1 MRRYLI
7 TGASRGIGQAIAVKL
22 AEKGKL
28 LLLHGRNKAALQKTY
43 QLVRTKGGEAQIF
56 IADLSSVNG
65 VEKLLQQV
73 GQKPIQVLVNNA
85 GVAYVKPFSKI
96 TLSEWQ
102 ENLAVNLSAPF
113 LLIQKLLPQMK
124 KGSTIVNILSVAAKQ
139 GFRNWSSYCA
149 TKFALEGLSQCLREE
164 VKPKGIRVVNIY
176 PRATRTNLWKQVP
189 GKWLEEKMMEP
200 EEVAEA
206 VHYAITRPLHIQV
219 DKIELGNVAGN
230 L

>member
-1 MRRYLI
+1 MQRYLI
-7 TGASRGIGQAIAVKL
+7 TGASRGIGRAISIRL

-28 LLLHGRNKAALQKTY
+28 LLLHGRDKAALQKTY
-43 QLVRTKGGEAQIF
+43 WLVRTKGGEAQVL
-56 IADLSSVNG
+56 IADLSSVKG

-73 GQKPIQVLVNNA
+73 GKKPIQVLVNNA

-124 KGSTIVNILSVAAKQ
+124 KGCTIVNILSVAAKR

-164 VKPKGIRVVNIY
+164 VKSKGIRVVNIY
-176 PRATRTNLWKQVP
+176 PKATRTGLWKKVAGRWP
-189 GKWLEEKMMEP
+189 KEKMMEP

-206 VHYAITRPLHIQV
+206 IFYAISRPKEVQV
-219 DKIELGNVAGN
+219 ENIFLGKITGN

>member
-7 TGASRGIGQAIAVKL
+7 TGASRGIGQAIAVRL

-28 LLLHGRNKAALQKTY
+28 LLLHGRDKAALQRTC
-43 QLVRTKGGEAQIF
+43 QLVKAKGGESQIL
-56 IADLSSVNG
+56 IAELSSVKG
-65 VEKLLQQV
+65 VERLLRQI
-73 GQKPIQVLVNNA
+73 GQKPVQVLVNNA
-85 GVAYVKPFSKI
+85 GVAYVKPVSKI

-124 KGSTIVNILSVAAKQ
+124 KGCTIVNILSVAAQQ
-139 GFRNWSSYCA
+139 GFANWSSYCA
-149 TKFALEGLSQCLREE
+149 TKFALEGLSLCLREE
-164 VKPKGIRVVNIY
+164 LRPRGIRVVNIY
-176 PRATRTNLWKQVP
+176 PKATRTGLWKKVS
-189 GKWLEEKMMEP
+189 GKWPVEKMMEP

-206 VHYAITRPLHIQV
+206 VYYAISRPKEVQV
-219 DKIELGNVAGN
+219 ENIFLGNILGN

>member
-1 MRRYLI
+1 MKRYLI
-7 TGASRGIGQAIAVKL
+7 TGASRGIGRAISVRL

-28 LLLHGRNKAALQKTY
+28 LLLHGRDKAALQKTY
-43 QLVRTKGGEAQIF
+43 QLVRTKGGEAQVL
-56 IADLSSVNG
+56 IADLSSVKG
-65 VEKLLQQV
+65 VEKLLRQV

-85 GVAYVKPFSKI
+85 GVVYVKPFSKI

-113 LLIQKLLPQMK
+113 LLIQKLLPQMNR
-124 KGSTIVNILSVAAKQ
+124 GSTIVNILSVAARQ
-139 GFRNWSSYCA
+139 GFRDWSSYCA

-164 VKPKGIRVVNIY
+164 LRPKGIRVVNIY
-176 PRATRTNLWKQVP
+176 PKATGTGLWKKVS
-189 GKWLEEKMMEP
+189 GKWPVDKMMEA

>member
-7 TGASRGIGQAIAVKL
+7 TGASRGIGRAIAVRL

-28 LLLHGRNKAALQKTY
+28 LLLHGRDRAALQRTC
-43 QLVRTKGGEAQIF
+43 QLVKAKGGESQIL
-56 IADLSSVNG
+56 IAELSSVKG
-65 VEKLLQQV
+65 VERLLRQI
-73 GQKPIQVLVNNA
+73 GQKPVQVLVNNA
-85 GVAYVKPFSKI
+85 GVAYVKPVSKI

-124 KGSTIVNILSVAAKQ
+124 KGCTIVNILSVAAQQ
-139 GFRNWSSYCA
+139 GFANWSSYCA
-149 TKFALEGLSQCLREE
+149 TKFALEGLSLCLREE
-164 VKPKGIRVVNIY
+164 LRPRGIRVVNIY
-176 PRATRTNLWKQVP
+176 PKATRTGLWKKVS
-189 GKWLEEKMMEP
+189 GKWPVEKMMEP

-206 VHYAITRPLHIQV
+206 VYYALTRPSHIQV
-219 DKIELGNVAGN
+219 ENILLGNVAGN

>member
-1 MRRYLI
+1 MQRYLI
-7 TGASRGIGQAIAVKL
+7 TGASRGIGRAIAVRL

-28 LLLHGRNKAALQKTY
+28 LLLHGQDKAALQKTY
-43 QLVRTKGGEAQIF
+43 RLVKAKGGESQIL
-56 IADLSSVNG
+56 IADLSSVEG
-65 VEKLLQQV
+65 VERLLRQI

-85 GVAYVKPFSKI
+85 GVAYVKPISKI

-102 ENLAVNLSAPF
+102 ESLTVNLTAPF
-113 LLIQKLLPQMK
+113 LLIQKLLPQIP
-124 KGSTIVNILSVAAKQ
+124 KGGAIVNILSVAAQQ

-164 VKPKGIRVVNIY
+164 LRPKRIRVVNIY
-176 PRATRTNLWKQVP
+176 PKATRTGLWKKVS
-189 GKWLEEKMMEP
+189 GKWPVEKMMEP

-206 VHYAITRPLHIQV
+206 VYYAISRPKEVQV
-219 DKIELGNVAGN
+219 ENIFLGNILGN

>member
-7 TGASRGIGQAIAVKL
+7 TGASRGIGRAISVRL

-28 LLLHGRNKAALQKTY
+28 LLLHGRDKAALQKTC
-43 QLVRTKGGEAQIF
+43 QLVKAIGGEGQIV
-56 IADLSSVNG
+56 IADLSSVKG
-65 VEKLLQQV
+65 VERLLRQV

-85 GVAYVKPFSKI
+85 GVVCVKPISKI

-102 ENLAVNLSAPF
+102 ESLAVNLTAPF
-113 LLIQKLLPQMK
+113 LLIQKLLPLLSR
-124 KGSTIVNILSVAAKQ
+124 GGTIVNILSVAAKQ

-164 VKPKGIRVVNIY
+164 LRPKGIRVVNIY
-176 PRATRTNLWKQVP
+176 PKATRTGLWKKVP
-189 GKWLEEKMMEP
+189 GRWLEEKMMEP

-206 VHYAITRPLHIQV
+206 VYYAISRPAKTQV
-219 DKIELGNVAGN
+219 ENILLGNVAGN